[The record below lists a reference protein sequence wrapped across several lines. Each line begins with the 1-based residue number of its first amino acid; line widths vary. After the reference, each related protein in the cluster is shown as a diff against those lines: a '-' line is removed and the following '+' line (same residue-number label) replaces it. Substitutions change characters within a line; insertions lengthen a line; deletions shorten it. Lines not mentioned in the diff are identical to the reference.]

1 MISLKLKLLHRLNRY
16 LHFVDGGRNLI
27 SITSPVIVFGTRNS
41 IALLENPSILNSIN
55 KTNFV
60 KYPRA
65 LIFRDVMVST
75 ASGNV
80 FKRYGKNVYYVVE
93 SDYRHPYQSLWSSS
107 RPMRQLGKKIDA
119 LSMVVGRR
127 SGNYY
132 HFLIEEL
139 PDILLELKLKPELV
153 LVNEGS
159 PNFVFEYLSKFTDWQ
174 LVKNEFLSVKR
185 LIKVPKFPQQLYDV
199 KFNRFE
205 LLRESLD
212 LNRFR
217 NQSTRTRIIIQ
228 RNPNDELER
237 LVCLEFQKFGY
248 LIITSQGLLVD
259 EQISLFS
266 NAEHVV
272 GFHGAGLANI
282 VFCRKGASVTELT
295 FGTDENY
302 HLRRSLGGRCYEPLA
317 RQLKLH
323 YKYLELDSGQ
333 PLRQQIKRE
342 VLY

>member
-1 MISLKLKLLHRLNRY
+1 MISFYRKIIHRLNRY
-16 LHFVDGGRNLI
+16 LNFVDGGRNLI
-27 SITSPVIVFGTRNS
+27 SITSPGILSGTRNS
-41 IALLENPSILNSIN
+41 VALIEDPSSLNSMN
-55 KTNFV
+55 KANFAM
-60 KYPRA
+60 RA
-65 LIFRDVMVST
+65 RPLIFTDVIVST

-80 FKRYGKNVYYVVE
+80 FKRYGRNVYYVTE

-107 RPMRQLGKKIDA
+107 RPMRQLGRQIDA
-119 LSMVVGRR
+119 LSMVVGKR

-159 PNFVFEYLSKFTDWQ
+159 PSFVFEYLSKFTDWQ
-174 LVKNEFLSVKR
+174 LVKDEFLSVKR
-185 LIKVPKFPQQLYDV
+185 LVKIPKFPQQLYDV

-212 LNRFR
+212 LNKFR
-217 NQSTRTRIIIQ
+217 NQSIRQRIFIQ
-228 RNPNDELER
+228 RNPNDELES

-248 LIITSQGLLVD
+248 LVIKLQELPVD

-272 GFHGAGLANI
+272 GFHDAGLSNI
-282 VFCRKGASVTELT
+282 VFCRKGALVTELA
-295 FGTDENY
+295 FGSDENY
-302 HLRRSLGGRCYEPLA
+302 HLKRNLGGRCYEPLA

-323 YKYLELDSGQ
+323 YKYLELDSGR
-333 PLRQQIKRE
+333 PLCQQIQRE